1 MRVVVAEDL
10 FLLREGL
17 VRLLKARG
25 FEIVA
30 ATDSAPGLLQALLE
44 HRPDLAIVDIRLPPT
59 HTDDGLRAA
68 LAARERM
75 PALPILL
82 LSQYVEQIY
91 ARELLADQR
100 GGVGYLLKD
109 RVFSDDQFVDA
120 IRTVAA
126 GGTVMD
132 PDVVTKL
139 LGRRRRGER
148 EPLFQ
153 LTERERQVL
162 ELMAEGRSNSAIANR
177 LFISEKAVSKHSTS
191 IFNKLELAPSDDD
204 NRRVL
209 AVLAYLMS
217 VPREGRTWSRH
228 LS

>member
-30 ATDSAPGLLQALLE
+30 ATDSAPGLLDALLE
-44 HRPDLAIVDIRLPPT
+44 FRPDLAIVDIRLPPT

-68 LAARERM
+68 LAARERI
-75 PALPILL
+75 PGLPILL

-91 ARELLADQR
+91 AQELLADQA

-109 RVFSDDQFVDA
+109 RVFSDDQFVDV

-132 PDVVTKL
+132 PEVVTKL
-139 LGRRRRGER
+139 LDRRSRGER
-148 EPLFQ
+148 EPLSR

-191 IFNKLELAPSDDD
+191 IFTKLELAPSDDD

-217 VPREGRTWSRH
+217 VPREGRIPPSH
-228 LS
+228 